1 MPYQR
6 YEIYELLD
14 LDSGNIIADFACAD
28 DALAAMQRVAKRDGW
43 PSVSNLSL
51 MRVQDDE
58 QRVMAMREHLVE
70 MARSLTPAR

>member
-14 LDSGNIIADFACAD
+14 LDSGNVIADFACAD
-28 DALAAMQRVAKRDGW
+28 DALAAMQRVAERDGW
-43 PSVSNLSL
+43 PFVSNLSL

-70 MARSLTPAR
+70 MARSLAPAR

>member
-14 LDSGNIIADFACAD
+14 LDSGNVIADFACAD
-28 DALAAMQRVAKRDGW
+28 DALAAMQRVAERDGW

-70 MARSLTPAR
+70 MARSLAPAR